1 MEFLQNIT
9 EWDKELFLFLNG
21 FHSDF
26 WDTVMLMFTR
36 KETWL
41 PFYAIILWYFVRNY
55 RSKAV
60 LIIIALA
67 LLVLVSD
74 QLSGLLKD
82 TFQRLRPVYEPSI
95 EHLVHN
101 VLRKGGRYG
110 FVSAHAANSVAIL
123 VFTSR
128 IFKNRSYYVLLL
140 VWTLGFCY
148 SRIYSGVHYP
158 LDLFGGALLGWG
170 VGVLVFKLLMFVEN
184 HFFFSRSPKIEKTRL
199 PVLQSGII
207 CLVFGVV
214 VSTVFIVTYILHHY
228 NYL

>member
-140 VWTLGFCY
+140 VWTLVFCY

-199 PVLQSGII
+199 PVFQSGII

>member
-1 MEFLQNIT
+1 MEFFQSIL

-21 FHSDF
+21 FHNDF
-26 WDTVMLMFTR
+26 WDTIMLMITR
-36 KETWL
+36 KETWF
-41 PFYAIILWYFVRNY
+41 PFYAILLWYFVKNY

-60 LIIIALA
+60 LIVIGLA
-67 LLVLVSD
+67 LVVLASD
-74 QLSGLLKD
+74 QFSGLLKVAI
-82 TFQRLRPVYEPSI
+82 QRFRPVYEPSI

-128 IFKNRSYYVLLL
+128 IFKCRSYTVLMLI
-140 VWTLGFCY
+140 WTLAFCY

-158 LDLFGGALLGWG
+158 LDLVGGALLGWG
-170 VGVLVFKLLMFVEN
+170 VGVLVYKLMMFVEN
-184 HFFFSRSPKIEKTRL
+184 HFFYTRSPKVEKTAL
-199 PVLQSGII
+199 PASQSGII
-207 CLVFGVV
+207 WLVFGVV
-214 VSTVFIVTYILHHY
+214 VSTFFIVTYILHHY